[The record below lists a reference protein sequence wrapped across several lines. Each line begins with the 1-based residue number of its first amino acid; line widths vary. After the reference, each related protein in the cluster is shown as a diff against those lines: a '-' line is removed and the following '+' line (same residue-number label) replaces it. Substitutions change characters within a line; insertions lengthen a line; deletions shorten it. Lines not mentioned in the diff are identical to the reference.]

1 MLGGLVGWSALA
13 GHRLAWV
20 VAAVGC
26 AGWAI
31 VAAALAGRWSSIVAI
46 GLAIVGAEYATYLS
60 LRGGSVDSR
69 APFAAA
75 VLIAASELAFL
86 AIAPPAGRI
95 ERTLLLRFGLVL
107 VAIVLGTL
115 LVGELVLVA
124 AGSVRSSLALEAVGV
139 LAAVAATALLLRTA
153 VSR

>member
-31 VAAALAGRWSSIVAI
+31 VAVALAGRWSSIVAI
-46 GLAIVGAEYATYLS
+46 GLAVVGAGYATYLS
-60 LRGGSVDSR
+60 LRGGIVDSR
-69 APFAAA
+69 APFVAA

-86 AIAPPAGRI
+86 AIAPSAGRI
-95 ERTLLLRFGLVL
+95 ERALLLRFGLVL
-107 VAIVLGTL
+107 ASVVLATL